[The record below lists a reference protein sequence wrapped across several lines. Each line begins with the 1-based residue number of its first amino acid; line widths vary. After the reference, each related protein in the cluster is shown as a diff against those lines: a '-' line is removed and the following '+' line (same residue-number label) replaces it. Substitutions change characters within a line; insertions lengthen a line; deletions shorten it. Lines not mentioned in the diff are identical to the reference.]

1 MRLMQDERGQ
11 GTVEAAVVIPVLFLL
26 LLMLLQPGIV
36 LYDRLVMGNAAAEAC
51 RVLATGTDSFG
62 SMSRSC
68 EAFVRHRLAAVP
80 GHSCFHVH
88 EGGCSWDIQ
97 LIGSESSSTVTVRI
111 GNDLRPLPLFD
122 AAAKLAGMADA
133 RGNVHIEESVTL
145 PTQPSWAASSDLG
158 LTPSAWI
165 GGWLE

>member
-1 MRLMQDERGQ
+1 MGGAWGRAGQ
-11 GTVEAAVVIPVLFLL
+11 GTVEAAVVIPVLFVLL
-26 LLMLLQPGIV
+26 LLLLQPGIV
-36 LYDRLVMGNAAAEAC
+36 LYDRLVMSNACAEAC
-51 RVLATGTDSFG
+51 RVLATAGDSFG

-97 LIGSESSSTVTVRI
+97 FIGSEESETVTVSIANRF
-111 GNDLRPLPLFD
+111 RPLPLFD
-122 AAAKLAGMADA
+122 AASVLIGLADA
-133 RGNVHIEESVTL
+133 DGTVRIEESVTL
-145 PTQPSWAASSDLG
+145 PSQPSWVAASELG
-158 LTPSAWI
+158 MDPPSWI